1 MANGADFDF
10 WKRAGEFIISAAAVI
25 AIPFGI
31 FPTKSALKKV
41 DEDLQEHK
49 VDDKDKHEQRM
60 QFLRDMEKRITDA
73 VEGNSARNERQ
84 IKQVTDSI
92 DSRFLTFERGIT
104 TLITETMKGKR

>member
-1 MANGADFDF
+1 MANGVDFDLL
-10 WKRAGEFIISAAAVI
+10 KKIGECITAIAAAV
-25 AIPFGI
+25 AIPFTV
-31 FPTKSALKKV
+31 FPTKWALKKV